1 MMKIVGKFLV
11 ELRDMVQPKNITIKI
26 DDKALDVLVDKGFN
40 PKMGARPLQRV
51 IDKEI
56 KRPLSREMLF
66 GKLKN
71 GGTVT
76 INVNEGKEFTL
87 EVAEKEVAVANT

>member
-11 ELRDMVQPKNITIKI
+11 ELRDMVHAKGIKVNI
-26 DDKALDVLVDKGFN
+26 DDKALDVLVDKGFDS
-40 PKMGARPLQRV
+40 KMGARPLQRV

-66 GKLKN
+66 GGLKN
-71 GGTVT
+71 GGEVT
-76 INVNEGKEFTL
+76 INVNDSNEFTL
-87 EVAEKEVAVANT
+87 KVTAKEVVLEES